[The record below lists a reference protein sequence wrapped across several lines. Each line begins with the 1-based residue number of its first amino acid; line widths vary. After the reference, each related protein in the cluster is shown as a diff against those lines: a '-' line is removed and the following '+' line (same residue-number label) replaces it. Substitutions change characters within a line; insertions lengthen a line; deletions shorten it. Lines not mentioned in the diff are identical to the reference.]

1 MAFDAPRS
9 GGTRQR
15 FKTMAYQTEAVAS
28 VTGCFAGQPYIDGYQ
43 YRVDP
48 GVASPKQLDLTE
60 EVAGFMNASL
70 TLPEDKLL
78 DNIQSVQNIRA
89 LVPDAQL
96 VKSKAAP
103 LNLDI
108 EMETGTGKT
117 YCYIKTMFELNQR
130 YGWSKFIVVV
140 PSIAIREG
148 VKKTFED
155 TADHFMEAYGKRARA
170 FIYNSSHPHNI
181 EQFSSD
187 AGINVMIINIQAFAA
202 RGKGGKD
209 QRRIYSELDSFQS
222 RRPIDVISAN
232 RPILI
237 LDEPQKMEGAATQ
250 ESLKEFRALFCLR
263 YSATHKTR
271 HNLIHRLDAIDA
283 YNQRLVKKIAVR
295 GIAMKGHAGANAYL
309 YLQRVEPGPR
319 AFVEME
325 MRTRSGIKREYRW
338 LKPGDRLFD
347 LSAGKTGQ
355 GLDQYQHYVVS
366 EIDVVAGRL
375 DFTAQESLLSGQ
387 AQGDIDEGAL
397 RRIQIRET
405 IKAHLDTERALFPR
419 GIKVLSLFFIDS
431 VAKYR
436 GYDGAGE
443 AVAGEYAQIF
453 EEEYARA
460 IGELDL
466 FDVDTAWAT
475 YLKRDAARAVHN
487 GYFSIDKQK
496 RLIDPDVVSRGE
508 MAGESKDAD
517 AYDLILKDKA
527 RLLSTSEP
535 VRFIFSHSALR
546 EGWDN
551 PNVFT
556 ICTLKHSDNT
566 VTRRQEVGRG
576 LRICVDANGDR
587 VDSDAEVHKVNVLTV
602 VANESYEAFVRGFQ
616 DELVDSLSS
625 RPKLATQDF
634 FAGRKLV
641 TEEGIVAV
649 TDDMARQIYRY
660 LVKNDYTDSGDHIV
674 KAYHD
679 ARREG
684 EEKPLPEQL
693 QPYAAQIFALIDSV
707 FSEARTPLLEDARK
721 RGRNTLNP
729 DNFHKKEFQTLW
741 SKINQKAVYHVAFD
755 TPELIKASIRA
766 LDSKMNV
773 PALSY
778 TVKTGEQDERLKADD
793 VRSGKGFRD
802 GKRSDFS
809 YEISPSSVPYDIVGK
824 LASSTTLTRRT
835 IGEILTGLSPK
846 TFAQYQKNPEAFMTK
861 AAEFILLEK
870 ARLVIE
876 HIRYDR
882 IDARYDATIF
892 EAGAMPED
900 LSRAQ
905 EAARHIFNY
914 IVTDSQTERD
924 FAKALEASDKVAVY
938 AKLPSGFSIPTP
950 VGNYNPDWAIA
961 FETGSVKHVYFIAE
975 TKGSDSENALREI
988 EQQKINCARAFFS
1001 NLAGDNV
1008 KYGVLQTYEDLLS
1021 AVS

>member
-1 MAFDAPRS
+1 M
-9 GGTRQR
+9 TRQR
-15 FKTMAYQTEAVAS
+15 FKTMEYQTEAVAS
-28 VTGCFAGQPYIDGYQ
+28 VVECFAGQPYVDGFR
-43 YRVDP
+43 YRIDP
-48 GVASPKQLDLTE
+48 GVASAPQGDLME
-60 EVAGFMNASL
+60 EVSGFLNAGL
-70 TLPEDKLL
+70 TIRPDQLL
-78 DNIQSVQNIRA
+78 ENIQAVQSKRA
-89 LVPDAQL
+89 LVPDAEL
-96 VKSKAAP
+96 VTSKAAP
-103 LNLDI
+103 LNLDV

-155 TADHFMEAYGKRARA
+155 TANHFMEAYGKRARA
-170 FIYNSSHPHNI
+170 FVYNSVHPHNI

-202 RGKGGKD
+202 QGKGGKD

-263 YSATHKTR
+263 YSATHKTK

-283 YNQRLVKKIAVR
+283 YNQKLVKKIAVR
-295 GIAMKGHAGANAYL
+295 GITMKGHTGANAYL

-319 AFVEME
+319 ANVEME
-325 MRTRSGIKREYRW
+325 IRTKSGIKREYRW

-355 GLDQYQHYVVS
+355 GLDQYQNYVVS
-366 EIDVVAGRL
+366 EIDVLAGRL
-375 DFTAQESLLSGQ
+375 DFTSFDSLFTGQ
-387 AQGDIDEGAL
+387 AQGDKDEGAL

-405 IKAHLDTERALFPR
+405 VKAHLDAERALFPR

-436 GYDGAGE
+436 AYDESGE

-460 IGELDL
+460 ITALDL
-466 FDVDTAWAT
+466 FDVDTAWEA
-475 YLKRDAARAVHN
+475 YLKRDAVGSIHN
-487 GYFSIDKQK
+487 GYFSVDKQK
-496 RLIDPDVVSRGE
+496 RLIDPDVVARGE
-508 MAGESKDAD
+508 MEGESKDAD

-527 RLLSTSEP
+527 RLLSIEEP

-556 ICTLKHSDNT
+556 ICTLKHSDSAI
-566 VTRRQEVGRG
+566 TRRQEVGRG

-587 VDSDAEVHKVNVLTV
+587 VDSEAEVHKVNVLTV
-602 VANESYEAFVRGFQ
+602 IANESYEAFVRGFQ
-616 DELVDSLSS
+616 DELSDSLTS
-625 RPKLATQDF
+625 RPKQATQGF
-634 FAGRKLV
+634 FAGRKLI
-641 TEEGIVAV
+641 TEEGTVTV
-649 TDDMARQIYRY
+649 TDEMAQQIYRY
-660 LVKNDYTDSGDHIV
+660 LVKNDYTDESDQII

-679 ARREG
+679 ARRTGAEA
-684 EEKPLPEQL
+684 PLPDL
-693 QPYAAQIFALIDSV
+693 LKPYAPQVFALIDSV
-707 FSEARTPLLEDARK
+707 FSEAQTPLIEDARK
-721 RGRNTLNP
+721 RGRNALNP
-729 DNFHKKEFQTLW
+729 DNFHKKEFQALW
-741 SKINQKAVYHVAFD
+741 NKINQKAVYHVEFD
-755 TPELIKASIRA
+755 TAELVKASIRA
-766 LDSKMNV
+766 LDSKLSV
-773 PALSY
+773 PALTY
-778 TVKTGEQDERLKADD
+778 TVKGGVQDDRLKAED
-793 VRSGKGFRD
+793 VRTGKGFKD
-802 GKRSDFS
+802 GKRRDYD

-824 LASSTTLTRRT
+824 LASGTLLTRRT
-835 IGEILTGLSPK
+835 VGEILTGISPK
-846 TFAQYQKNPEAFMTK
+846 TFALYQKNPEAFMTK
-861 AAEFILLEK
+861 ASELILLEK

-914 IVTDSQTERD
+914 IVTDSETERD

-950 VGNYNPDWAIA
+950 VGKYNPDWAIA
-961 FETGSVKHVYFIAE
+961 FESGSVKHVYFIAE
-975 TKGSDSENALREI
+975 TKGSDSENTLREI

-1001 NLAGDNV
+1001 KLADENV
-1008 KYGVLQTYEDLLS
+1008 KYGVLQTYEDLLT

>member
-1 MAFDAPRS
+1 M
-9 GGTRQR
+9 TRQR
-15 FKTMAYQTEAVAS
+15 FKTMEYQTEAVAS
-28 VTGCFAGQPYIDGYQ
+28 VVECFAGQPYVDGFR
-43 YRVDP
+43 YRIDP
-48 GVASPKQLDLTE
+48 GVANAPQGDLME
-60 EVAGFMNASL
+60 EVSGFLNAGL
-70 TLPEDKLL
+70 TIRPDQLL
-78 DNIQSVQNIRA
+78 ENIQAVQSKRA
-89 LVPDAQL
+89 LVPDAEL
-96 VKSKAAP
+96 VTSKAAP
-103 LNLDI
+103 LNLDV

-155 TADHFMEAYGKRARA
+155 TTNHLMEAYGKRARA
-170 FIYNSSHPHNI
+170 FVYNSAHPHNI

-202 RGKGGKD
+202 QGKGGKD

-263 YSATHKTR
+263 YSATHKTK

-283 YNQRLVKKIAVR
+283 YNQKLVKKIAVR
-295 GIAMKGHAGANAYL
+295 GITMKGHTGANVYL
-309 YLQRVEPGPR
+309 YFQSVEPGPR

-325 MRTRSGIKREYRW
+325 IRTKSGIKREYRW

-355 GLDQYQHYVVS
+355 GLDQYQNYVVS
-366 EIDVVAGRL
+366 EIDVLAGRL
-375 DFTAQESLLSGQ
+375 DFTSFDSLFIGQ
-387 AQGDIDEGAL
+387 AQGDKDEGAL

-405 IKAHLDTERALFPR
+405 VKAHLDAERALFPR
-419 GIKVLSLFFIDS
+419 GVKVLSLFFIDS

-436 GYDGAGE
+436 GYDESGE
-443 AVAGEYAQIF
+443 AVAGEYAHIF

-460 IGELDL
+460 ITELDL
-466 FDVDTAWAT
+466 LDVDTAWEA
-475 YLKRDAARAVHN
+475 YLKRDSVGTIHN
-487 GYFSIDKQK
+487 GYFSVDKQK
-496 RLIDPDVVSRGE
+496 RLVDPDIVARGE

-527 RLLSTSEP
+527 RLLSIEEP

-556 ICTLKHSDNT
+556 ICTLKHSDSAI
-566 VTRRQEVGRG
+566 TRRQEVGRG

-587 VDSDAEVHKVNVLTV
+587 VDSEAEVHKVNVLTV
-602 VANESYEAFVRGFQ
+602 IANESYEAFVRGFQ
-616 DELVDSLSS
+616 DEMSDSLTS
-625 RPKLATQDF
+625 RPKQATQGF
-634 FAGRKLV
+634 FAGRKLI
-641 TEEGIVAV
+641 TEEGTVTV
-649 TDDMARQIYRY
+649 TDEMAQQIYRY
-660 LVKNDYTDSGDHIV
+660 LVKNDYTDESDQII

-679 ARREG
+679 ARRTG
-684 EEKPLPEQL
+684 EEAPLPDLLE
-693 QPYAAQIFALIDSV
+693 PYSPQVFALIDSV
-707 FSEARTPLLEDARK
+707 FSEAQTPLIEDARK
-721 RGRNTLNP
+721 RGRNALNP
-729 DNFHKKEFQTLW
+729 DNFHKKEFQALW
-741 SKINQKAVYHVAFD
+741 NKINQKAVYHVEFD
-755 TPELIKASIRA
+755 TAELVKASIKA
-766 LDSKMNV
+766 LDSKLSV
-773 PALSY
+773 PALTY
-778 TVKTGEQDERLKADD
+778 TVKGGVQDDRQKAED
-793 VRSGKGFRD
+793 VRTGKGFKD
-802 GKRSDFS
+802 GKRRDYD

-824 LASSTTLTRRT
+824 LASGTLLTRRT
-835 IGEILTGLSPK
+835 VGEILTSISPK
-846 TFAQYQKNPEAFMTK
+846 TFALYQKNPEAFMTK
-861 AAEFILLEK
+861 ASELILLEK

-914 IVTDSQTERD
+914 IVVDSQTERE

-950 VGNYNPDWAIA
+950 VGQYNPDWAIA
-961 FETGSVKHVYFIAE
+961 FESGSVKHVYFIAE
-975 TKGSDSENALREI
+975 TKGSDSENTLREI
-988 EQQKINCARAFFS
+988 EQQKINCAQVFFS
-1001 NLAGDNV
+1001 KLADENV
-1008 KYGVLQTYEDLLS
+1008 KYGVLQTYEDLLAAIS
-1021 AVS
+1021 

>member
-1 MAFDAPRS
+1 M
-9 GGTRQR
+9 TRQR
-15 FKTMAYQTEAVAS
+15 FKTMEYQTQAVAS
-28 VTGCFAGQPYIDGYQ
+28 VVECFAGQPYVDGFR

-48 GVASPKQLDLTE
+48 GVAGARQGDLLE
-60 EVAGFMNASL
+60 EVTGFMNADL
-70 TLPEDKLL
+70 KLRSEQL
-78 DNIQSVQNIRA
+78 LENIQTVQNKRA
-89 LVPDAQL
+89 LVPDTEL
-96 VKSKAAP
+96 MTSKAAS
-103 LNLDI
+103 LNLDV

-170 FIYNSSHPHNI
+170 FIYNSAHPHNI

-187 AGINVMIINIQAFAA
+187 AGINVMIINVQAFAA
-202 RGKGGKD
+202 QGKGGKD

-237 LDEPQKMEGAATQ
+237 LDEPQKMEGPAAQ
-250 ESLKEFRALFCLR
+250 ASLKEFRTLFCLR
-263 YSATHKTR
+263 YSATHKTK

-283 YNQRLVKKIAVR
+283 YNQKLVKKIAVR
-295 GIAMKGHAGANAYL
+295 GITMKGHTGANAYL

-325 MRTRSGIKREYRW
+325 IRTKSGIKREYRW

-355 GLDQYQHYVVS
+355 GLDQYQNYVVS
-366 EIDVVAGRL
+366 EIDVLAGRL
-375 DFTAQESLLSGQ
+375 DFSSFDSLFTGQ
-387 AQGDIDEGAL
+387 AQGDKDEGAL

-405 IKAHLDTERALFPR
+405 VKAHLDAERALFPR

-436 GYDGAGE
+436 GYDESGE

-460 IGELDL
+460 ITELDL
-466 FDVDTAWAT
+466 FDVDTAWEA
-475 YLKRDAARAVHN
+475 YLKRDAVGTIHN
-487 GYFSIDKQK
+487 GYFSVDKQK
-496 RLIDPDVVSRGE
+496 RLVDPDVVARGE
-508 MAGESKDAD
+508 MEGESKDAD

-527 RLLSTSEP
+527 RLLSIEEP

-556 ICTLKHSDNT
+556 ICTLKHSDSAI
-566 VTRRQEVGRG
+566 TRRQEVGRG

-587 VDSDAEVHKVNVLTV
+587 VDSEAEVHKVNVLTV
-602 VANESYEAFVRGFQ
+602 IANESYEAFVRGFQ
-616 DELVDSLSS
+616 DELSDSLTS
-625 RPKLATQDF
+625 RPKQATQGF
-634 FAGRKLV
+634 FAGRKLITEDGTV
-641 TEEGIVAV
+641 TV
-649 TDDMARQIYRY
+649 TDEMAQQIYRY
-660 LVKNDYTDSGDHIV
+660 LVKNDYTDDGDQII
-674 KAYHD
+674 KTYHD
-679 ARREG
+679 ARRSGQEA
-684 EEKPLPEQL
+684 PLPEL
-693 QPYAAQIFALIDSV
+693 LKPYKPQVFALIDSV
-707 FSEARTPLLEDARK
+707 FSEAQTPLIEDARK
-721 RGRNTLNP
+721 RGRNALNP
-729 DNFHKKEFQTLW
+729 DNFHKKEFQALW
-741 SKINQKAVYHVAFD
+741 NKINQKAVYHVEFD
-755 TPELIKASIRA
+755 TAELVKASIRA
-766 LDSKMNV
+766 LDSKLSV
-773 PALSY
+773 PALTY
-778 TVKTGEQDERLKADD
+778 TVRGGVQDDRLKAED
-793 VRSGKGFRD
+793 VRAGKGFKD
-802 GKRSDFS
+802 GKRRDYD

-824 LASSTTLTRRT
+824 LASGTLLTRRT
-835 IGEILTGLSPK
+835 VGEILTGISPK
-846 TFAQYQKNPEAFMTK
+846 TFAHYQKNPEAFMTK
-861 AAEFILLEK
+861 ASELILLEK

-950 VGNYNPDWAIA
+950 VGKYNPDWAIA
-961 FETGSVKHVYFIAE
+961 FESGSVKHVYFIAE
-975 TKGSDSENALREI
+975 TKGSDSENTLREI

-1001 NLAGDNV
+1001 KLADENV
-1008 KYGVLQTYEDLLS
+1008 KYGVLQTYEDLLT